1 MDVQLGSY
9 HKGDINIDSFD
20 ISERK
25 FNSNIFQEEDFH
37 PSINQDDPFVETIYW
52 EDNLMPL
59 KVNNDY
65 QDFDLVPEFQK
76 QCDSLT
82 MQSFYECQQQKIY

>member
-9 HKGDINIDSFD
+9 NKGDINIDLFD

-59 KVNNDY
+59 KVNND
-65 QDFDLVPEFQK
+65 
-76 QCDSLT
+76 
-82 MQSFYECQQQKIY
+82 